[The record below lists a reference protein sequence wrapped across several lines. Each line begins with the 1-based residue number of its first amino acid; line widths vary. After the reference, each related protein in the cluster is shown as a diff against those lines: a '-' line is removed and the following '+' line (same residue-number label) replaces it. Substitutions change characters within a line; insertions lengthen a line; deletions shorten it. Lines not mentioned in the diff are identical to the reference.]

1 MKLAFVIPAYNE
13 EALIGDCLKAVVAEV
28 KRSGADAE
36 IVVVNNA
43 STDKTKEIAQEF
55 EGVTVVDET
64 KKGLVHARRAGF
76 EATTAPLVANIDAD
90 TLVPEGWITTVL
102 DEYEKNPK
110 LVGLSGPYIYYDLS
124 WWNQFLVKGF
134 YHLSYAVYLLNRFVL
149 RVGSMI
155 QGGNFVISRD
165 AWLKAGGFDTSI
177 SFYGEDT
184 DVAVR
189 LSRVGPV
196 KWTYKLKM
204 LTSGRRLASEGVFKT
219 AGTYTLNYF
228 WVTFRGKPV
237 TQDYTDVRPADKN
250 TD

>member
-28 KRSGADAE
+28 KRSGVDAE

-43 STDKTKEIAQEF
+43 STDRTKEIAEGY
-55 EGVTVVDET
+55 EGVRVVDET

-90 TLVPEGWITTVL
+90 TLVPAGWITTVL
-102 DEYEKNPK
+102 NEFEKNPK

-124 WWNQFLVKGF
+124 LWNQFLVKGF
-134 YHLSYAVYLLNRFVL
+134 YVLSYAIYLLNRFVL
-149 RVGSMI
+149 RIGSMI
-155 QGGNFVISRD
+155 QGGNFVIERS
-165 AWLKAGGFDTSI
+165 AWLKAGGFDTTI

-196 KWTYKLKM
+196 KWTFRLKM
-204 LTSGRRLASEGVFKT
+204 LTSGRRLASEGVFQT
-219 AGTYTLNYF
+219 AGTYVLNYF
-228 WVTFRGKPV
+228 WVTFRGRPATK
-237 TQDYTDVRPADKN
+237 DYTDVRPGGGK
-250 TD
+250 